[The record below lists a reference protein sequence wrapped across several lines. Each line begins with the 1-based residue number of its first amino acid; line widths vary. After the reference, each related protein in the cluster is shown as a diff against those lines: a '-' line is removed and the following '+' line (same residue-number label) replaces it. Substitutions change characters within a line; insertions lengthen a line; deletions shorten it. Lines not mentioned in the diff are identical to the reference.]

1 MFFSQLKSG
10 TSNVFTI
17 LKFLITHPVTLV
29 YMLLIEIYH
38 LVILQTMPTY
48 FVLLDA
54 LSAVLVI
61 FMGIALLAHTY
72 AIVSG
77 KSFSFSMITNQIQTK
92 LIQIITWGIIIAL
105 LKYVASYLFSY
116 VDSLGMQEIFALVS
130 IAIGSL
136 LISFITVLIASED
149 NNLFET
155 LSAACGFIKES
166 WQEIIGGYIVLAS
179 FFLIPLI
186 MTMVFFVLPMD
197 STFDNMDMIL
207 GSSKLLVIRL
217 VVAAVSTLV
226 HSALVLFCASLYREH
241 QPTGIEKMIIN
252 IRSMWK

>member
-1 MFFSQLKSG
+1 MFFAQLKSG

-17 LKFLITHPVTLV
+17 LKFLLSHPLTLI
-29 YMLLIEIYH
+29 YMLLIEVYH
-38 LVILQTMPTY
+38 LVILQSMPTY
-48 FVLLDA
+48 FILLDA

-61 FMGIALLAHTY
+61 FMGIALLAHAY

-77 KSFSFSMITNQIQTK
+77 KSYSFSMLTNQIQSK
-92 LIQIITWGIIIAL
+92 LFQAIIWGFIIAL
-105 LKYVASYLFSY
+105 IKYASSYLFSY
-116 VDSLGMQEIFALVS
+116 VDSLGMQEVFALVS
-130 IAIGSL
+130 IALGSL

-149 NNLFET
+149 NNIFGT
-155 LSAACGFIKES
+155 LSAAFHFIKES
-166 WQEIIGGYIVLAS
+166 WQEIIGGYLVLAS

-186 MTMVFFVLPMD
+186 MTMVFFVIPMD
-197 STFDNMDMIL
+197 ATSENMDMIL
-207 GSSKLLVIRL
+207 GSSKLLIIRL

-252 IRSMWK
+252 IRSMWR